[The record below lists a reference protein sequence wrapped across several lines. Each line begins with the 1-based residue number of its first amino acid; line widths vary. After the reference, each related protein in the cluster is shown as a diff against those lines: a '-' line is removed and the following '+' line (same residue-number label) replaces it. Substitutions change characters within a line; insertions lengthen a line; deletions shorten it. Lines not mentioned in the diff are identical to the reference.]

1 MANLYKRTVTVV
13 DPATG
18 VRRKTKSKKW
28 WGRYRD
34 ENKVDRRV
42 PLATDKAAALVMLS
56 RLVRAAERRAAGI
69 LDEIDVHRTTKI
81 IHHISDFERVL
92 ASRSTS
98 SAYVAGTI
106 SRLRKIIT
114 GCAVR
119 VVDDITAIQVLKFL
133 EDLRR
138 SGKGVTTCN
147 HYLRVIKM
155 FTRWLVC
162 DGRATKDRVGQL
174 RQANAQIDRRR
185 RRRPLSL
192 AELERLVAAAAAGPR
207 VEGLSGT
214 DRAILYL
221 LAAYTGLR
229 RGEIAS
235 LTPVSF
241 DLSGEPPTV
250 SVEAAY
256 SKRRRNDVVPLRRD
270 LAAMVSDWLAAR
282 GQLSSAKLFPTGLA
296 RTAEMLRWDMYCARL
311 QWIGRSITPEERD
324 LREQSDFLVPKQ
336 ADHRLVDFHSLRVTF
351 VTNLARLRVPVRT
364 IQALARHST
373 ISLTM
378 NVYAFSDLSDQ
389 ELAVEGLAP
398 IPSVELPKNTSSR
411 CQAM

>member
-1 MANLYKRTVTVV
+1 MASLYKKMIIMIDPVTG
-13 DPATG
+13 T
-18 VRRKTKSKKW
+18 RKKAKSKKW

-42 PLATDKAAALVMLS
+42 PLATDKAAALVMLGK
-56 RLVRAAERRAAGI
+56 LVRAAERRAAGI
-69 LDEIDVHRTTKI
+69 LDEVDIHRTAEI
-81 IHHISDFERVL
+81 SHHIREFERAI

-106 SRLRKIIT
+106 SRLRKIVA

-119 VVDDITAIQVLKFL
+119 VVDDITTSRVLKFL

-138 SGKGVTTCN
+138 SGKSLTTCN

-162 DGRATKDRVGQL
+162 DGRVVKDRVGQL
-174 RQANAQIDRRR
+174 RQANAQLDRRR
-185 RRRPLSL
+185 RRRPLSV
-192 AELERLVAAAAAGPR
+192 AELEKLIAATAAGFR
-207 VEGLSGT
+207 VEGLSGM
-214 DRAILYL
+214 DRAIVYL

-235 LTPVSF
+235 LTPASF
-241 DLSGEPPTV
+241 DVLGEPPTV

-256 SKRRRNDVVPLRRD
+256 SKRRRNDVIPLRHD
-270 LAAMVSDWLAAR
+270 LAQTVRDWIAAR
-282 GQLSSAKLFPTGLA
+282 GDRPGAKLFPIGLA
-296 RTAEMLRWDMYCARL
+296 RAAEMLKWDMYRARL
-311 QWIGRSITPEERD
+311 QWIARSTTTEERAQ
-324 LREQSDFLVPKQ
+324 REQSDFLVPKQ
-336 ADHRLVDFHSLRVTF
+336 ADHRLVDFHALRVTF
-351 VTNLARLRVPVRT
+351 ITNLARLRVPLRT

-398 IPSVELPKNTSSR
+398 IPSIQIPKNTSAR
-411 CQAM
+411 CQAK